1 MSLQPSASGR
11 QPGSSRAG
19 PRDSAALRQQL
30 AARAPLLSCEQLL
43 FSDNPMTIASI
54 ATGHCPASEVRGDA
68 CYLLSQDRLAGSHR
82 SLDCLALRRDRRNRN
97 LPTFHA
103 WGFVAP
109 RCWSYVEILRRA
121 FRPPRLMP
129 PGADNRLAHLAR
141 DAVQG
146 WAHPDQS
153 GRLRVAV
160 LGSCLPFLLDDV
172 PHLLGQGDERH
183 DAVSTTITRSRGS
196 FEEKRHLSVVRLVM
210 VDADAAH
217 ALARAR
223 HTHAAA
229 LNPLVTGVNEVED
242 AHAREFRRLRR
253 TVRGAGTVLL
263 LNVLVIALNI
273 VVIWRGMCSWETRTL
288 SPNPS
293 PNPGPNPGHHPS
305 PHPSPHTRHKPSPH
319 QVDLEPHPAAPA
331 RAVGAAGLAPLPRDH
346 AGHPAAR
353 HPHAALPR
361 PPRAA
366 RPPCGGEAPA
376 HGRAGPT
383 RRRPRPARG
392 GRGRGARPALGDGR
406 RGEHCAA
413 TPYRCV
419 IR

>member
-1 MSLQPSASGR
+1 MSTGQLTAHSGR

-30 AARAPLLSCEQLL
+30 AARAPLLSCERLL

-97 LPTFHA
+97 LPAFHA

-109 RCWSYVEILRRA
+109 SCWSYVEILRRA

-146 WAHPDQS
+146 WAHPDHS

-172 PHLLGQGDERH
+172 PHLLGQGDVRH

-196 FEEKRHLSVVRLVM
+196 FEEKRHLSVVQRVV
-210 VDADAAH
+210 VDADTAH
-217 ALARAR
+217 ALTRAR

-253 TVRGAGTVLL
+253 TVRGAGGVLL

-273 VVIWRGMCSWETRTL
+273 VVIWRGMCSWETPTL
-288 SPNPS
+288 SPDPS
-293 PNPGPNPGHHPS
+293 SNPGHLTLAITLALTPGLSLAPTRWIWNLIQQLQLVQWVQQAS
-305 PHPSPHTRHKPSPH
+305 PHFPVTMQAIRLLDTLTLPFRALLGPLARPAEVKPRRTAGRA
-319 QVDLEPHPAAPA
+319 L
-331 RAVGAAGLAPLPRDH
+331 RAVGRGLRAVGEAAGRGLRSAT
-346 AGHPAAR
+346 
-353 HPHAALPR
+353 
-361 PPRAA
+361 
-366 RPPCGGEAPA
+366 GGGASIA
-376 HGRAGPT
+376 Q
-383 RRRPRPARG
+383 RRPI
-392 GRGRGARPALGDGR
+392 D
-406 RGEHCAA
+406 
-413 TPYRCV
+413 V
-419 IR
+419 